1 MQYINSNLGI
11 PIKASF
17 ADMMGVN
24 SYSNASGDSV
34 SSLESKIAS
43 IQKEISSLEVKKQ
56 KEELK
61 LSTEQDKKKRAAA
74 KMTIVGGY
82 KFREGERELRQAN
95 VAINQAKTEIRNID
109 NKIKSLSIDLSDLQN
124 RLKLTNASI
133 PATPSTPKPPV
144 PSVPPILDAANI
156 PLGGVFPPRDGVT
169 GTTSQDG
176 STDTGKSKVNYPV
189 VIIGSVVVLGI
200 LYFAVIK

>member
-1 MQYINSNLGI
+1 M
-11 PIKASF
+11 
-17 ADMMGVN
+17 
-24 SYSNASGDSV
+24 
-34 SSLESKIAS
+34 
-43 IQKEISSLEVKKQ
+43 
-56 KEELK
+56 
-61 LSTEQDKKKRAAA
+61 STEQDKKKRAAA

-124 RLKLTNASI
+124 RLKATSASI

-144 PSVPPILDAANI
+144 PSVPPI
-156 PLGGVFPPRDGVT
+156 GGVLPPLDGVT

-176 STDTGKSKVNYPV
+176 ATNGSANAGKSKVNYPV

>member
-34 SSLESKIAS
+34 SSLQTKMRKIEND
-43 IQKEISSLEVKKQ
+43 IRQLQVKKAKEDEKVRKELLKIEDAQ
-56 KEELK
+56 KFIKKGKFQQGNKMRNEADYAIREAR
-61 LSTEQDKKKRAAA
+61 TE
-74 KMTIVGGY
+74 M
-82 KFREGERELRQAN
+82 
-95 VAINQAKTEIRNID
+95 RNID
-109 NKIKSLSIDLSDLQN
+109 SQINLLNIDYNDLKSQLEAMGGAPVPPPI
-124 RLKLTNASI
+124 
-133 PATPSTPKPPV
+133 TPKPPV